1 MRTIISSSLMPA
13 DVIPYEDLGAVNAQ
27 YRAALDAAAKEVLDS
42 GWYILGKQ
50 VPAFETAFASYC
62 GVQHCIGVGNGM
74 DALILALE
82 ALQLPAGSEVLVPSN
97 TYIASILA
105 IVRAGLKPV
114 LVEPDEATYNIDPA
128 LLEQH
133 ISTNTKAILV
143 VHLYGKCA
151 DMDAIH
157 AVAKAYQ
164 LYVLEDAAQ
173 AHGAMYKNVK
183 AGNLSDIA
191 AFSFYPSKNLGAI
204 GDAGAVCTND
214 AVLAERVRLLR
225 NYGSSK
231 KYHNELPGTNSRLDE
246 LQAAFLLAKLPGLD
260 ALVAHKRMLAS
271 IYHELLSNAVQKP
284 VVHPD
289 YFDAYHIYPIRVA
302 KRNELKQF
310 LLERGI
316 GSEIHYPI
324 APVQQ
329 VAMKEILQTQHSPI
343 AIDIHET
350 ILSLPISYCHTPE
363 QIEKVAAA
371 VNSFVKL
378 HQ

>member
-1 MRTIISSSLMPA
+1 MPT

-27 YRAALDAAAKEVLDS
+27 YRTVLDTAAKEVLDS

-50 VPAFETAFASYC
+50 VQAFEAAFARYC
-62 GVQHCIGVGNGM
+62 GVQHCVGVGNGM
-74 DALILALE
+74 DALIMALE
-82 ALQLPAGSEVLVPSN
+82 ALQLPASSEVLVPSN

-105 IVRAGLKPV
+105 IVRAGLKPI
-114 LVEPDEATYNIDPA
+114 LVEPDAATYNINPA

-133 ISTNTKAILV
+133 INANTKAILV

-157 AVAKAYQ
+157 TVAKAYK
-164 LYVLEDAAQ
+164 LHVIEDAAQ

-204 GDAGAVCTND
+204 GDAGAVCTNNE
-214 AVLAERVRLLR
+214 ALADRVRLLR
-225 NYGSSK
+225 NYGSRK

-271 IYHELLSNAVQKP
+271 IYNELLSNAVQKP

-302 KRNELKQF
+302 KRNELKQY

-316 GSEIHYPI
+316 GTEIHYPI

-329 VAMKEILQTQHSPI
+329 AAMKEILKGQQTPI
-343 AIDIHET
+343 AVAIHDT
-350 ILSLPISYCHTPE
+350 VLSLPISYCHTTE
-363 QIEKVAAA
+363 QIERVANA
-371 VNSFVKL
+371 VNSFLKS
-378 HQ
+378 

>member
-1 MRTIISSSLMPA
+1 MQTIISSSLMPA

-50 VPAFETAFASYC
+50 VPAFETAFANYC
-62 GVQHCIGVGNGM
+62 GVQHCLGVGNGM

-105 IVRAGLKPV
+105 IVRAGLMPV
-114 LVEPDEATYNIDPA
+114 LVEPDAATYNINPA

-157 AVAKAYQ
+157 AIAKAHR

-173 AHGAMYKNVK
+173 AHGALYKNVK

-204 GDAGAVCTND
+204 GDAGAVCTNHE
-214 AVLAERVRLLR
+214 VLADRVRLLR
-225 NYGSSK
+225 NYGSRK

-260 ALVAHKRMLAS
+260 ALIAHKRMLAS
-271 IYHELLSNAVQKP
+271 IYNELLSDAVQKP

-289 YFDAYHIYPIRVA
+289 YFDAYHIYAIRVA
-302 KRNELKQF
+302 KRNELKQY
-310 LLERGI
+310 LLEQGI
-316 GSEIHYPI
+316 GTEIHYPI

-329 VAMKEILQTQHSPI
+329 AAMKDILQGQQTPI
-343 AIDIHET
+343 AVAIHDT

-363 QIEKVAAA
+363 QIERVANA
-371 VNSFVKL
+371 VNSFLKS
-378 HQ
+378 